1 MIPIYINTLGTMMRL
16 KYLSLC
22 ICSFI
27 LTACANVAIQPQSR
41 TAPSLDTKA
50 TQALNSIYQQPNF
63 NISGYINS
71 NLDIKSTA
79 PTTTATQDISAQK
92 AVIEQYLR
100 LHQLKLTE
108 EEKKALFEQLSY
120 TSAPTNKEIDYALS
134 YFSRFA
140 NNAEITYHGG
150 VDYRKKL
157 FQLEFLTKYE
167 GTNALVQARYPL
179 VLDFN
184 QSRIYLNAFEPK
196 QLQHLPE
203 KTQKLHQS
211 YYYDFAQYKDDI
223 KKNIDIKALVEYLK
237 AANSPY
243 FEHLI
248 ANERIEQLAPSE
260 EERKQG
266 AVEKIRLHT
275 SLEALIV
282 KSSVFDYVNES
293 YMKKIINV
301 DKLVEDISKTNNK
314 QNQSENQSANAK
326 FFDDY
331 LQMQE
336 LINQHYEQLSQ
347 ADATTKPSAKAETAV
362 EAVEASKAQNPAKSQ
377 QPEPKYVEDTDET
390 GLTQAQC
397 EQMIAQKTAFGL
409 LTQCRY
415 EYGSSLFTKPA
426 TAEKDSKDTKEPAF
440 IKMMTDILNTEGE
453 FYTTFKAYDKGQ
465 LTSGQELT
473 NIFRQHQGIIQ
484 STVPTK
490 TLPMTF
496 DVTLDAQGRL
506 LHNTIQLN
514 LDNHL
519 ADIHFKG
526 NVRYQSTIS
535 NYGKANLTAPKHLA
549 NAKPIQ
555 EHPLAEK
562 VNSSYSRYIQR
573 AQNGDLAEHL
583 AKTAYLNSKSY
594 ETAYAAAFIA
604 SLSEEFPELLN
615 KVSAQELQEIARVY
629 AYSYADEKYYHPTAE
644 QVKQIQALEKKHKLD
659 TSEQMF
665 NTLGVDVAEIVEEII
680 EEQSVSSEDV
690 AIAKKLKTADAIFA
704 HYYYENAVEEFD
716 SYPEDG
722 EKLTAEQKKQL
733 KQMADILGKAYLA
746 QQQGTLS
753 LEHLKGLTLEHF
765 DLWYAGAYSYSAKQT
780 EKLLKLVK

>member
-79 PTTTATQDISAQK
+79 PTNAVTQDISAQK

-108 EEKKALFEQLSY
+108 EEKKALLEPLSS
-120 TSAPTNKEIDYALS
+120 TSALTNTEIDYVLS

-140 NNAEITYHGG
+140 NNAEISYHGG

-211 YYYDFAQYKDDI
+211 YYYDFSQYQDDI
-223 KKNIDIKALVEYLK
+223 KKNIDIKALVAYLK

-282 KSSVFDYVNES
+282 KSAVFDYINES
-293 YMKKIINV
+293 YMEKIINV
-301 DKLVEDISKTNNK
+301 EKLVEDIAKKNNK
-314 QNQSENQSANAK
+314 QNQAETQENQK
-326 FFDDY
+326 FLDDY

-336 LINQHYEQLSQ
+336 LINQYYEQLSQ

-377 QPEPKYVEDTDET
+377 QPEPKSVEDTDAT

-426 TAEKDSKDTKEPAF
+426 TAEEDSKEPAF
-440 IKMMTDILNTEGE
+440 VKMMTDILNTEGE

-526 NVRYQSTIS
+526 NVRYQATIS

-562 VNSSYSRYIQR
+562 VNSNYSRYTKR
-573 AQNGDLAEHL
+573 AQNDELAERL

-704 HYYYENAVEEFD
+704 HYYYEYSVQAFD
-716 SYPEDG
+716 SYSEDS
-722 EKLTAEQKKQL
+722 EKLIAEQKKQL
-733 KQMADILGKAYLA
+733 KQIADILGKAYLA

-753 LEHLKGLTLEHF
+753 LEHLTGLTLEHF